1 MKIKKYLACLL
12 AAMMMAGTA
21 AACGKTATD
30 STDSTASTEAATE
43 ATTVAETETTTEG
56 ATTTAADEDG
66 QEVKTQDVE
75 FEPAIDAGEGQ
86 AYLAI
91 VDGQW
96 WIQYWGSSKKDGYML
111 SYNAGVADIKGDGQY
126 TVSVTADTNGFRYDT
141 TGDVNDQYT
150 PEGLSFMS
158 VMVPNGEKLFPGMVI
173 TVDSIK
179 VDGKEIELAAKNYTS
194 SDDGIETR
202 TNLFNGYVDKPSADA
217 RTAEGAL
224 YDSDG
229 NALDIC
235 ADYSPQVVN
244 PSDFAKWTTVEVTFT
259 VSGTDGA
266 AADNAGG
273 DTADSAA
280 EGETDAEAE
289 TSAEAEV
296 TAEETTAAETT
307 AAE

>member
-1 MKIKKYLACLL
+1 MKMKKYLACLM
-12 AAMMMAGTA
+12 AAMMMAGA
-21 AACGKTATD
+21 AVACGNNANN
-30 STDSTASTEAATE
+30 STASTEAPTE
-43 ATTVAETETTTEG
+43 AATTTVAETETTTEA
-56 ATTTAADEDG
+56 ATTTAADEEG
-66 QEVKTQDVE
+66 QEVTTPNVE

-158 VMVPNGEKLFPGMVI
+158 VMIPNGEKLYPGMVI

-179 VDGKEIELAAKNYTS
+179 VDGKEIELTAKNYTS

-202 TNLFNGYVDKPSADA
+202 TNLFNSYVNKPSEDA

-224 YDSDG
+224 YDGEG

-266 AADNAGG
+266 AAAEDGSAEEAE
-273 DTADSAA
+273 TAA
-280 EGETDAEAE
+280 EGEN
-289 TSAEAEV
+289 
-296 TAEETTAAETT
+296 AETT
-307 AAE
+307 AAEDAETTAAE

>member
-1 MKIKKYLACLL
+1 MKMKKYVACLL
-12 AAMMMAGTA
+12 AAMMMAGA
-21 AACGKTATD
+21 AVACGGNNAN
-30 STDSTASTEAATE
+30 STAPTEAATE
-43 ATTVAETETTTEG
+43 ATTVAATEATTAG
-56 ATTTAADEDG
+56 DTTTAADEG
-66 QEVKTQDVE
+66 QEVTTAQAVE

-96 WIQYWGSSKKDGYML
+96 WIQYWGSSTKDGYML

-158 VMVPNGEKLFPGMVI
+158 VMIPNGEKLFPGMVLTI
-173 TVDSIK
+173 DSIK
-179 VDGKEIELAAKNYTS
+179 VDGKEIGLEAKNYTS

-202 TNLFNGYVDKPSADA
+202 TNIYNTYVSKPSEDA
-217 RTAEGAL
+217 RTTEGAL
-224 YDSDG
+224 YDGDG

-235 ADYSPQVVN
+235 ADYSAQVVN
-244 PSDFAKWTTVEVTFT
+244 ASDFAKWTTVEVTFT

-266 AADNAGG
+266 AADSAGG
-273 DTADSAA
+273 DTEDADA
-280 EGETDAEAE
+280 DAEAE
-289 TSAEAEV
+289 TAAADSAADEDTKAE
-296 TAEETTAAETT
+296 AETT